1 MDIVVVIAHLPGV
14 VIQGWATWGVA
25 SAWRQNT
32 TKVLILKI
40 SDLVNLKQTKF
51 IITSDSTAALI

>member
-32 TKVLILKI
+32 TKVSILKI

-51 IITSDSTAALI
+51 IITSDSAAALF